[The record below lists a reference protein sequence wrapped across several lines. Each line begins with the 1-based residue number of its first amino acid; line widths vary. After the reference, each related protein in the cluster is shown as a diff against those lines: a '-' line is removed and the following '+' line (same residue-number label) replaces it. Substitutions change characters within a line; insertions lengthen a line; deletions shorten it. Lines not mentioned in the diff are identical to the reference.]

1 MKLWVQQMIRKN
13 NIYILEYLLLIV
25 FVFLLCNLFAFK
37 IYADSESN
45 ISGKVTNQTM
55 NGSNVEGVEIFL
67 HISDLSGEILETQK
81 TLSDEEGQF
90 SFKYQVTKSESTI
103 YSIFVEYQ
111 GVIYSN
117 IIQPEDINDINIS
130 VYDAVTDDSIIS
142 ISSNAI
148 LFSDV
153 DLISKKISILE
164 MVNISNSSDLT
175 YTPND
180 NPMSLIRFSLPNSW
194 ENLQVDSNLLQAQVL
209 QVNLGFSL
217 MTNIPPGVHEILYS
231 YEISYEDSDY
241 IFNRSIPYGI
251 DSLKIFILPEFMKID
266 DISLGAPE
274 IIEFNKKEYSIFE
287 VKSLEKGSD
296 FQYKLTDLP
305 IASFIDNLKNDFSN
319 IRFEYMSSVI
329 LILLLVTAPLYVLI
343 NKKKQQL

>member
-81 TLSDEEGQF
+81 TL
-90 SFKYQVTKSESTI
+90 I
-103 YSIFVEYQ
+103 VEYQ

-117 IIQPEDINDINIS
+117 IIQPEDINGINIS

-142 ISSNAI
+142 ISSNSI

>member
-13 NIYILEYLLLIV
+13 NFYILEYLLLIV

-37 IYADSESN
+37 IHADSESN

-81 TLSDEEGQF
+81 TLSDEEGKF
-90 SFKYQVTKSESTI
+90 SFKHQVISSESTM

-117 IIQPEDINDINIS
+117 IIQPEDINGINIS

-153 DLISKKISILE
+153 DLISKKITI
-164 MVNISNSSDLT
+164 
-175 YTPND
+175 
-180 NPMSLIRFSLPNSW
+180 
-194 ENLQVDSNLLQAQVL
+194 
-209 QVNLGFSL
+209 
-217 MTNIPPGVHEILYS
+217 
-231 YEISYEDSDY
+231 
-241 IFNRSIPYGI
+241 
-251 DSLKIFILPEFMKID
+251 
-266 DISLGAPE
+266 
-274 IIEFNKKEYSIFE
+274 
-287 VKSLEKGSD
+287 
-296 FQYKLTDLP
+296 YK
-305 IASFIDNLKNDFSN
+305 N
-319 IRFEYMSSVI
+319 
-329 LILLLVTAPLYVLI
+329 
-343 NKKKQQL
+343 Q

>member
-37 IYADSESN
+37 IHADSESN

-90 SFKYQVTKSESTI
+90 SFKYQLTNSESTM

-117 IIQPEDINDINIS
+117 IIQPEDIKGINIS

-153 DLISKKISILE
+153 DLISKKISVLE

-180 NPMSLIRFSLPNSW
+180 NPMSLIRFSLPN
-194 ENLQVDSNLLQAQVL
+194 
-209 QVNLGFSL
+209 F
-217 MTNIPPGVHEILYS
+217 
-231 YEISYEDSDY
+231 
-241 IFNRSIPYGI
+241 
-251 DSLKIFILPEFMKID
+251 
-266 DISLGAPE
+266 
-274 IIEFNKKEYSIFE
+274 
-287 VKSLEKGSD
+287 
-296 FQYKLTDLP
+296 
-305 IASFIDNLKNDFSN
+305 
-319 IRFEYMSSVI
+319 
-329 LILLLVTAPLYVLI
+329 
-343 NKKKQQL
+343 